1 MVEQKKIIAGLYPR
15 VSTEDQSRFG
25 HSLDEQEEKLKQLC
39 NFKDYEIY
47 KVYREEGVSAKNM
60 ERPKF
65 KEMIQD
71 MKDGKINK
79 IIVYKLDRLTRSI
92 QDLENICKMLEK
104 YDCGLESVAEEIN
117 TDTSTGKFF
126 MRMITILA
134 QLEIERTSER
144 TKFGLVGAAK
154 KGHLSG
160 RPPIGYRK
168 INNEKGIFID
178 EIQADVI
185 RRMFRLYLDGMAV
198 NSICKLFND
207 ENVLNRHWAT
217 TTVDGLL
224 SNQLYIGNIV
234 HGKRVNGA
242 LEVYEDVVP
251 SIIDKTTFEMV
262 QKRKEKNLKNFKRKL
277 VYMFMQ
283 KIRCPKCNK
292 IMGGCSSTSKNKEK
306 HLYYKCASC
315 GLRINEKK
323 IETSLMKF
331 LNDMLDFFLI
341 IDNSFKP
348 TLNKD
353 TENDIKKYK
362 KIEKDL
368 KEKETRIKKAFVDG
382 ILEADTLKDELKEIE
397 RELEHTENKLMQLEN
412 QKETMDMKQDIKTI
426 FNLKEIEK
434 MKLKSDYVKK
444 NNLWNKL
451 SKEQKQY
458 IINKYIEEIEIDID
472 KDYNVSIINIIF
484 NKNEI
489 ENIGYMFRN
498 DCFDMII
505 NVENRDVILSNYQ
518 NDTERLSYI
527 STLRNFYKIKET
539 EVVGE
544 LFDINNFNE
553 NEIIQIIPQEK
564 KNKFEKNKFTILQIG
579 A

>member
-1 MVEQKKIIAGLYPR
+1 
-15 VSTEDQSRFG
+15 
-25 HSLDEQEEKLKQLC
+25 
-39 NFKDYEIY
+39 
-47 KVYREEGVSAKNM
+47 
-60 ERPKF
+60 
-65 KEMIQD
+65 
-71 MKDGKINK
+71 
-79 IIVYKLDRLTRSI
+79 
-92 QDLENICKMLEK
+92 
-104 YDCGLESVAEEIN
+104 
-117 TDTSTGKFF
+117 
-126 MRMITILA
+126 
-134 QLEIERTSER
+134 
-144 TKFGLVGAAK
+144 
-154 KGHLSG
+154 
-160 RPPIGYRK
+160 
-168 INNEKGIFID
+168 
-178 EIQADVI
+178 
-185 RRMFRLYLDGMAV
+185 
-198 NSICKLFND
+198 
-207 ENVLNRHWAT
+207 
-217 TTVDGLL
+217 
-224 SNQLYIGNIV
+224 
-234 HGKRVNGA
+234 
-242 LEVYEDVVP
+242 
-251 SIIDKTTFEMV
+251 
-262 QKRKEKNLKNFKRKL
+262 
-277 VYMFMQ
+277 
-283 KIRCPKCNK
+283 
-292 IMGGCSSTSKNKEK
+292 MGGCSSTSKNKEK

-362 KIEKDL
+362 KTEIDL

-434 MKLKSDYVKK
+434 MKLKSDYVKN

-451 SKEQKQY
+451 LKEQKQY

-472 KDYNVSIINIIF
+472 KDYNVSILNIIF

-518 NDTERLSYI
+518 NDDERLSYI